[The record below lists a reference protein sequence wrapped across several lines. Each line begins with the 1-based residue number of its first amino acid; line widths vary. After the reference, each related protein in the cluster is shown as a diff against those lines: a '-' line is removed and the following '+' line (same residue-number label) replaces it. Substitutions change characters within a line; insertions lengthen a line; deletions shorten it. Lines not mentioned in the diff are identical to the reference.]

1 MKKLAIISS
10 HPIQYYAPVFKLL
23 AQTAGINVKVFYTW
37 GEDSLKKYDPGFG
50 KTIEWDIPLLEGYPY
65 QFLKN
70 TSKNPGT
77 HHFWGI
83 INPQAIKQVTSYQ
96 PDAILVYGWSWY
108 SHFNLIRHFKN
119 KIPVYF
125 RGDSTLLDHA
135 SSWQRAA
142 RQLFLKWMYSYID
155 KAFYVGS
162 KNKGYFLKYGFKEDQ
177 LEWAPH
183 AVDNSRFSTN
193 FNAAAIQLRNEFGI
207 KENEILILFAGK
219 LEEKKDPQVLI
230 KAFAALDQKDTHLLF
245 TGNGILESLLKTCSS
260 GIGPTERI
268 HFSDFKNQ
276 SILPAYYQACDLFC
290 LPSKGPGETWGLAVN
305 EAMACGKAVLVS
317 DKTGCAADLVEPGIN
332 GAIFKAGDID
342 DLKEK
347 LSALVSSKA
356 ALIEMGKQ
364 SQSIIQNFTFEQQ
377 AKAIAN
383 SLSQL

>member
-23 AQTAGINVKVFYTW
+23 AQTAGFDVKVFYTW
-37 GEDSLKKYDPGFG
+37 GEDSLKKHDPGFG
-50 KTIEWDIPLLEGYPY
+50 KTIEWDIPLLDGYPY

-135 SSWQRAA
+135 SGWQRAA
-142 RQLFLKWMYSYID
+142 RQLFLKWIYRYID

-162 KNKGYFLKYGFKEDQ
+162 NNKAYFLKHGIKEDQ

-183 AVDNSRFSTN
+183 AIDNSSFGTN
-193 FNAAAIQLRNEFGI
+193 FNEAAAQLRKKFGI
-207 KENEILILFAGK
+207 EDSDILILFAGK
-219 LEEKKDPQVLI
+219 LEEKKDPEILL
-230 KAFAALDQKDTHLLF
+230 KAFAELDLKHVHLLF
-245 TGNGILESLLKTCSS
+245 TGNGILENHLKTHSS
-260 GIGPTERI
+260 KLATSKRI
-268 HFSDFKNQ
+268 HFRDFQNQ

-305 EAMACGKAVLVS
+305 EAMACSKAVLVS

-332 GAIFKAGDID
+332 GAVFKAGDID
-342 DLKEK
+342 ELKEK
-347 LSALVSSKA
+347 LSALVSSKT

-364 SQSIIQNFTFEQQ
+364 SQSIIQNFTFEHQ
-377 AKAIAN
+377 AKVIAN